1 MKRRKVDLLEEMEYE
16 FAQMDPGMAMKTVK
30 EKS

>member
-1 MKRRKVDLLEEMEYE
+1 MKRRNVGLLEEVEYE